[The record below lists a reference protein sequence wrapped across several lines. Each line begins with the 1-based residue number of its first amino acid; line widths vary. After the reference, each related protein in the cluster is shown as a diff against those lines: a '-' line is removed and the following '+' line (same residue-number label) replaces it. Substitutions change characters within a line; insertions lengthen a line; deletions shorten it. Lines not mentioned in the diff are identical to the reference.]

1 MNMKNNDTF
10 PTSDLPLA
18 TFLYAKG
25 ILLKEIQDIPNE
37 YRKKVFVF
45 ATLPEELLAAF
56 QSGHAEINVLALNN
70 AQNTLKGLVNQR

>member
-1 MNMKNNDTF
+1 MNNVDTF

-37 YRKKVFVF
+37 RRKKVFVF
-45 ATLPEELLAAF
+45 SMPPDELLTEF